1 MEKQGICPPDAPFFV
16 NGSNN
21 PFLNNALIS
30 GPADGYQITDYS
42 LSSEYIMPRCIS
54 CGQGKYF
61 NTTNG
66 ECEICDGDYRSKS
79 VIGQGDTPN
88 DGCRTGCGP
97 GKEMDGDSTT
107 GFYCTVCDIF
117 IQPVY
122 PAFNIMFTMSI
133 RYIYNRSYNM

>member
-1 MEKQGICPPDAPFFV
+1 
-16 NGSNN
+16 
-21 PFLNNALIS
+21 
-30 GPADGYQITDYS
+30 
-42 LSSEYIMPRCIS
+42 MPRCIS

-88 DGCRTGCGP
+88 DGCRTGCSP

-107 GFYCTVCDIF
+107 GFFTAQVCDDGF
-117 IQPVY
+117 IQPNDQSLTSC
-122 PAFNIMFTMSI
+122 AMSI